1 MIQFQFSM
9 ISIGKMM
16 DPKEVDD
23 DLGGVLE
30 DEELKIA
37 IEMQKKWDLEKEKG
51 KDGGGTSCPWQ
62 KSVPVCAPKL
72 VDIMS
77 EEVAS
82 KISTEECNSLPENK
96 ESSNIVT
103 SPPEEAE
110 EMDPDLKLAMEL
122 QKQFDA
128 ELTIDNTDYE
138 EAIKLQKIFDEEIA
152 QVYDK
157 DHSLDISEAKK
168 LQHEWDMEVLNK
180 QSPKPIT
187 FGMTRYKYSHDD
199 DIDDYEA
206 LLQEYEDEEDIKE
219 QSWMKKYEKKDN
231 FVGDADDPKGDFTT
245 STKHDTEL
253 AKIRNADKT
262 MNFAIGMNIGDCSDE
277 KISSKVFNKLRQYSK
292 DEIKRNF
299 KIKDK
304 AEKSTYEQGMDEDT
318 RLIIFKL
325 IQRNELDSVEGIIAS
340 GKESIVLHAKKEQ
353 WNFAIKVYKKT
364 LTEFKNR
371 NDYVKDDFRF
381 KNPRHVLK
389 VWAVKEFLNL
399 RRLMK
404 AEIRAPEP
412 LYVKKN
418 VLVMRMI
425 GEDKPALRIKDV
437 VFQDDETKELAFQK
451 VEKIIDDMYK
461 NCKLVHGDLS
471 EFNLLYD
478 KGVIYVIDV
487 SQAMDLSHPNSLVF
501 LLRDIKNIL
510 NFFNSIGTPNLPSAG
525 ALFEKFTGIPID
537 PTKSVEV
544 QVEQFEADNRNI
556 HLRDDKAKPCNV
568 EVRAMIEDEN
578 DSKSS

>member
-1 MIQFQFSM
+1 
-9 ISIGKMM
+9 MM
-16 DPKEVDD
+16 DPQKIDN
-23 DLGGVLE
+23 DLVGALE
-30 DEELKIA
+30 EEELKMA
-37 IEMQKKWDLEKEKG
+37 IEMQKKWDLQKKEDSNTG
-51 KDGGGTSCPWQ
+51 SCPW
-62 KSVPVCAPKL
+62 KKNAPTCAARL
-72 VDIMS
+72 SDIMS
-77 EEVAS
+77 EEIVN
-82 KISTEECNSLPENK
+82 KIYTEKNNSLPVNK
-96 ESSNIVT
+96 ENSTTIT
-103 SPPEEAE
+103 LPIEEVE

-128 ELTIDNTDYE
+128 ELSIDDTDRE
-138 EAIKLQKIFDEEIA
+138 EALRLQKIFDEEIA
-152 QVYDK
+152 QIYDK

-168 LQHEWDMEVLNK
+168 LQHEWDIEVLNEE
-180 QSPKPIT
+180 SPKPIT
-187 FGMTRYKYSHDD
+187 FGMTRYKFSHDD
-199 DIDDYEA
+199 EVDDYDA

-219 QSWMKKYEKKDN
+219 KSWIKKYEKKDN
-231 FVGDADDPKGDFTT
+231 FLGDNDINKNDCVAT
-245 STKHDTEL
+245 TKHDTEL

-277 KISSKVFNKLRQYSK
+277 KISNKVFNKLRQYSK

-304 AEKSTYEQGMDEDT
+304 AEKSTYEQGMDEDA

-325 IQRNELDSVEGIIAS
+325 IQRNELDTVEGIIAS
-340 GKESIVLHAKKEQ
+340 GKESIVLHAKKEE

-364 LTEFKNR
+364 LSEFKNR
-371 NDYVKDDFRF
+371 NEYVKDDFRF

-389 VWAVKEFLNL
+389 VWTLREFLNL

-404 AEIRAPEP
+404 AEINAPEP

-425 GEDKPALRIKDV
+425 GEDKPALKLKDV
-437 VFQDDETKELAFQK
+437 LFQDEESKELAFK
-451 VEKIIDDMYK
+451 MVEKIICDMYK

-471 EFNLLYD
+471 EFNLLYH

-501 LLRDIKNIL
+501 LLRDIENIL
-510 NFFNSIGTPNLPSAG
+510 NFFNSIGTQNLPSSG
-525 ALFEKFTGIPID
+525 VLFEKVTNIPID

-568 EVRAMIEDEN
+568 EIRAMAEEECN
-578 DSKSS
+578 DC